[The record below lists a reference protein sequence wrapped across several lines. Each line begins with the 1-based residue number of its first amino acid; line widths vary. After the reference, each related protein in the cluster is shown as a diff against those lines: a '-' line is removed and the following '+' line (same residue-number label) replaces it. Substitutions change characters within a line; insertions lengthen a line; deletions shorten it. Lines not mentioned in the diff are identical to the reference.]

1 MNSNFDKCLK
11 MLLVHEGGYVNNP
24 ADPGGETNLGVTKR
38 VWQEWVGHDVSEKEM
53 RNLTPLMVSPLYKRK
68 YWDACHADELISGLD
83 YCVFD
88 VAVNSGVG
96 RAVKLLQSSVGATPD
111 GGYGSITAALVK
123 KAEENPTRLIE
134 LFSAKRLEFM
144 QSLKAFPT
152 FGKGWSRR
160 VAEVKA
166 DALAMVQ
173 GISQAQQFAAFQM
186 NTALSNIQHGF
197 YAQDSYGGRFLALQ
211 PLTSLLLAGLL
222 LLTKFFLMRSYLS
235 PKD

>member
-96 RAVKLLQSSVGATPD
+96 RAIKLLQSSVGATPD

-166 DALAMVQ
+166 DALAMAQ
-173 GISQAQQFAAFQM
+173 GISQAQQSVGFQSCIAQR
-186 NTALSNIQHGF
+186 NTQHEF
-197 YAQDSYGGRFLALQ
+197 YALKSYVWRFLTLQ
-211 PLTSLLLAGLL
+211 SLTSW
-222 LLTKFFLMRSYLS
+222 LMVG
-235 PKD
+235 